1 MDDIWEQARQDAER
15 RQAKREQ
22 QKQDAQKTIAAL
34 MAELEE
40 LLEQPPNPDILEQ
53 QATTMDAL
61 MRAVLRANLKR
72 DKESGYIDHDHIMT
86 ALKIQKQCMN
96 TVKTKAAMDYMNAL
110 SPPRPL
116 KIEKQTSQTE

>member
-1 MDDIWEQARQDAER
+1 
-15 RQAKREQ
+15 
-22 QKQDAQKTIAAL
+22 
-34 MAELEE
+34 
-40 LLEQPPNPDILEQ
+40 
-53 QATTMDAL
+53 MDAL

-110 SPPRPL
+110 SPQIPPPPPL
-116 KIEKQTSQTE
+116 KIEKQTIKESE